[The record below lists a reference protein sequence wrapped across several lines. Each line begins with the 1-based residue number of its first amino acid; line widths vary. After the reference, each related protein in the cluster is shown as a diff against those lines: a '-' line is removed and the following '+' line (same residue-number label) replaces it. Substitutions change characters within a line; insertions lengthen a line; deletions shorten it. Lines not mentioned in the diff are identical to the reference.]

1 MSFSQ
6 KAIRDKSGSAAVEF
20 ALVAPVFFALMFSIF
35 EVGWFYFVNSQ
46 VDAATLR
53 AARLIKTGQAQVQ
66 NLDKTGFFNAIC
78 PPLALFGDCA
88 ANVTVEVQTFS
99 SFAALV
105 ADNSPAIC
113 RDDDPSIV
121 NAIPYNPGA
130 DSDIVRLRV
139 CLLYKTLNPVIGINL
154 SDSENGVRHVVG
166 SYLFRNEPFSRAGN

>member
-1 MSFSQ
+1 MSVSLQ
-6 KAIRDKSGSAAVEF
+6 AVRDKSGSAAIEF

-53 AARLIKTGQAQVQ
+53 AARLVKTGQAQEQ
-66 NLDKTGFFNAIC
+66 NLDKTGFFNATC
-78 PPLALFGDCA
+78 PPLAVFGDCA
-88 ANVTVEVQTFS
+88 TNVTVEVQTFS

-105 ADNSPAIC
+105 ADKSPAIC

-130 DSDIVRLRV
+130 DAAIVRLRV
-139 CLLYKTLNPVIGINL
+139 CLLYKTINPVIGINL
-154 SDSENGVRHVVG
+154 SDSQNGVRHVVG
-166 SYLFRNEPFSRAGN
+166 SYLFRNEPYSRGAN